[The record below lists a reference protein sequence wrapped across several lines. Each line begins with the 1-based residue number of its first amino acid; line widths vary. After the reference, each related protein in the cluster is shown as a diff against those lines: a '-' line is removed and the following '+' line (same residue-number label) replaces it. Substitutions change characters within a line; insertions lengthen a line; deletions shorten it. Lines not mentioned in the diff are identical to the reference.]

1 MRKENAHL
9 PPFCKITFAA
19 LLKESFFSCFTP
31 EQIATLDRMDMYTRL
46 VLGSDY
52 VDSLT
57 DTTLSKKT
65 LIRAREQPNSM
76 VRDLVGDHSRPTS
89 ESDEDLCHM

>member
-1 MRKENAHL
+1 
-9 PPFCKITFAA
+9 
-19 LLKESFFSCFTP
+19 
-31 EQIATLDRMDMYTRL
+31 MYTRL